1 MGFLLFFLLILPVII
16 SAVAAF
22 IIYLITRNKLRKTG
36 NPRVKLISILTLIGS
51 FIIILASI
59 LTLIAYN
66 FRFER

>member
-16 SAVAAF
+16 SAVAAY
-22 IIYLITRNKLRKTG
+22 IIYLITRNKLRKAG
-36 NPRVKLISILTLIGS
+36 NPQVKLISILTLIGS
-51 FIIILASI
+51 FIIILAAI